1 MKREKVLP
9 AVLCGCVL
17 ALCVSAGVA
26 VYFWQESRE
35 AEAQLAEAR
44 EQNEQLETELDKLS
58 TQLVKLE
65 EEKTKIE
72 SDRDMFQLQYEYVT
86 QKDNPID
93 HYILSPNRPTGFS
106 TYEMNMEAWFEYAAW
121 KEEFECALTW
131 VEKDSGTVYEEDR
144 QLLRDYRV
152 AVEAQVDT
160 MGGLTHLHAAELF
173 SPEERWGRIGSWGG
187 CAISYAEAEIYRRG
201 TINLLDTY
209 AYAMKS
215 NYPYS
220 FNEERRKEIID
231 EITTGNESVR
241 ETLEQLFP
249 PLSQVLPD

>member
-1 MKREKVLP
+1 M
-9 AVLCGCVL
+9 
-17 ALCVSAGVA
+17 
-26 VYFWQESRE
+26 
-35 AEAQLAEAR
+35 
-44 EQNEQLETELDKLS
+44 
-58 TQLVKLE
+58 
-65 EEKTKIE
+65 
-72 SDRDMFQLQYEYVT
+72 
-86 QKDNPID
+86 
-93 HYILSPNRPTGFS
+93 
-106 TYEMNMEAWFEYAAW
+106 
-121 KEEFECALTW
+121 TW

-160 MGGLTHLHAAELF
+160 MSSLTHLHAAELF

-220 FNEERRKEIID
+220 FNEERRKEIIE

-249 PLSQVLPD
+249 PISQVLPNQP